1 MITVRWRA
9 AAYGLASASL
19 AALCLHNG
27 EVLAQTAGGGDAK
40 QTTLPAVTVDA
51 PKTRAVRAVAPAA
64 RRRTA
69 STAGRGQRAGRGDSA
84 AAATAAGSSSESGA
98 KTGQDP
104 RGPINGYV
112 ASRAMTGTKTNTPI
126 METPQAISVVG
137 AEEIRDQKPVSLAEA
152 LRYAPGVG
160 SQTFGSDVRND
171 WFKIRGFDAQDV
183 GFFADGL
190 QLFSTS
196 FATWKLYPAGLE
208 RIDILRGPSAVLYGG
223 SGPGGLVNAIS
234 KVPST
239 APSNSVEVGVN
250 SFGNAYTTFDSTGPI
265 MTGSGP
271 SHELYYRLIA
281 SVKNGG
287 TQTAFTPDNAYFF
300 APSFTYQPDLD
311 TKFTL
316 LASATKYETRPQNFL
331 PYVGTVVDAPFG
343 RIPTR
348 LYASDPANDK
358 FAREQEMVGY
368 QFEKNLTDS
377 LTFRQNARY
386 AHDDVTLQLLLGNG
400 YVDGKGATA
409 SLSRFNSFAHDIAN
423 QANLDNQLE
432 YRFNTGG
439 IQHTALVGVDL
450 KHYQID
456 DLQAFAFGMPPLNL
470 LAPSYGF
477 DGGFPSTIFLNRTI
491 TQKQAAIYGQ
501 EQMKIGQLTLV
512 VSGRNDWVDTDLN
525 NRIGSSL
532 SRDDSRFSGRVGAI
546 YNTAVGIAPYVSYA
560 TSYNPVIGTNAA
572 TGQLLVPETGQ
583 QTELGVKIQPQ
594 GLDGYFAASVFDLK
608 RQNVLTATPTTT
620 PASLAQSLQS
630 GEVTSRGVELEAVA
644 NITPE
649 LKLTGSYTN
658 FRIFVS
664 KDLDPTLI
672 DRVPTNTP
680 SEIASL
686 WGDYTFKSGR
696 LAGFGFGGGVRYN
709 GRSYADN
716 LNTLVVPSF
725 VIADAALH
733 YEIASWRF
741 ALNVTNITDKV
752 YVANCSSATACFY
765 ADRRRATLSASYT
778 W

>member
-1 MITVRWRA
+1 MRWRA
-9 AAYGLASASL
+9 TGWGLASVSIVT
-19 AALCLHNG
+19 LCLTTG
-27 EVLAQTAGGGDAK
+27 GAAAQSADSGAAK
-40 QTTLPAVTVDA
+40 PSDLPAVTVDA
-51 PKTRAVRAVAPAA
+51 PKPRAARAVTAA
-64 RRRTA
+64 ASRRSA
-69 STAGRGQRAGRGDSA
+69 STTARGRRERQGASA
-84 AAATAAGSSSESGA
+84 ATDVASRSPVTNGPTA
-98 KTGQDP
+98 GQDP

-112 ASRAMTGTKTNTPI
+112 ASRSMTGTKTNTPI

-137 AEEIRDQKPVSLAEA
+137 AEEIRDQKPASLAEA

-160 SQTFGSDVRND
+160 AQTFGSDVRND

-190 QLFSTS
+190 QLFSTA

-223 SGPGGLVNAIS
+223 SGPGGLINAIS
-234 KVPST
+234 KVPSAT
-239 APSNSVEVGVN
+239 PSNSVEVGVN
-250 SFGNAYTTFDSTGPI
+250 SFGNAYTTFDSTGPF
-265 MTGSGP
+265 MAASGP
-271 SHELYYRLIA
+271 SHELTYRLIA

-300 APSFTYQPDLD
+300 APSVTYQPDLD
-311 TKFTL
+311 TKFTV

-331 PYVGTVVDAPFG
+331 PYTGTVVDAPFG

-400 YVDGKGATA
+400 YDSSNAATA
-409 SLSRFNSFAHDIAN
+409 SLSRFNSFSHDIAN

-450 KHYQID
+450 KHYRID
-456 DLQAFAFGMPPLNL
+456 DLQSFAFGTPSLNL
-470 LAPSYGF
+470 LAPSYGY
-477 DGGFPSTIFLNRTI
+477 DGGFPSTVFLNRTI
-491 TQKQAAIYGQ
+491 TQKQAAVYGQ

-512 VSGRNDWVDTDLN
+512 LSGRNDWVDTDLN
-525 NRIGSSL
+525 NRIGTSL

-572 TGQLLVPETGQ
+572 TGQLYTPETGQ
-583 QTELGVKIQPQ
+583 QTEVGVKIQPH
-594 GLDGYFAASVFDLK
+594 GLDGHFAASVFDLK
-608 RQNVLTATPTTT
+608 RQNVLTTDPTNVLLSVQT
-620 PASLAQSLQS
+620 

-658 FRIFVS
+658 FRIFVT

-672 DRVPTNTP
+672 DKVPTNTP
-680 SEIASL
+680 SEIASV
-686 WGDYTFKSGR
+686 WGDYTFKSGW
-696 LAGFGFGGGVRYN
+696 LTGFGFSGGVRYN

-725 VIADAALH
+725 FVGDAALH
-733 YEIASWRF
+733 YEVANWRF
-741 ALNVTNITDKV
+741 ALNVSNITDKI
-752 YVANCSSATACFY
+752 YVAGCSSATACFY
-765 ADRRRATLSASYT
+765 ADRRRATLSASYK